1 MSQVQPEIPAPAV
14 AADSAAPAHH
24 MNAGDAKTPQL
35 DVDYVAALDRRHSS
49 LVCRAYA
56 AISLR

>member
-1 MSQVQPEIPAPAV
+1 
-14 AADSAAPAHH
+14 

>member
-1 MSQVQPEIPAPAV
+1 VTHFVSHLEIG
-14 AADSAAPAHH
+14 